1 MHDPGKHDA
10 ALIDLA
16 ELVQR
21 RETRAGSATAWH
33 ACDVTGPAILRE
45 APSSRLGRYE
55 ARTDGPLLA
64 LSVCFIA
71 VYALEVA
78 APGLPAGL
86 RSLTAGVSWVIWAAF
101 AVDLAIR
108 VWLTERRLR
117 YLVTHPIDVLMV
129 LLPALR
135 PLRVLRVFTAGQ
147 AFVTRGGRMSL
158 LRSTRAIATA
168 AAVLILI
175 AALAALDAERDAPG
189 THMTTLADSLWWA
202 ATTVSTVGYGDTF
215 PVTGTGRLVAV
226 ALMLVGIS
234 LVGVITATVAA
245 WFIDQ
250 TRDVEKAESADLAE
264 RLRKMEATLT
274 EIHAVVLAGRPELQA
289 RPSNG
294 QPAAPPAG

>member
-1 MHDPGKHDA
+1 M
-10 ALIDLA
+10 
-16 ELVQR
+16 
-21 RETRAGSATAWH
+21 
-33 ACDVTGPAILRE
+33 
-45 APSSRLGRYE
+45 
-55 ARTDGPLLA
+55 
-64 LSVCFIA
+64 
-71 VYALEVA
+71 
-78 APGLPAGL
+78 
-86 RSLTAGVSWVIWAAF
+86 SWVIWAAF

-108 VWLTERRLR
+108 AWLTERRLR
-117 YLVTHPIDVLMV
+117 YLLTHPIDVLMV

-135 PLRVLRVFTAGQ
+135 PLRVLRVFTAGE

-175 AALAALDAERDAPG
+175 AALAALDAERDASG
-189 THMTTLADSLWWA
+189 THMTTLTDSLWWA

-250 TRDVEKAESADLAE
+250 TRDAEKAESADLAE
-264 RLRKMEATLT
+264 RLRKMEATLA
-274 EIHAVVLAGRPELQA
+274 EIHAVVLAGGPELPA

-294 QPAAPPAG
+294 QPAAPPGG